1 MCKLSQRNRLVCHA
15 GFELSR
21 IMKYFAELIVDF
33 TEKFVP
39 VSKVPSDIQK
49 RKPYLT
55 QQCKDAIKIKHRK
68 WKKFKYCKTDENYSA
83 YKTERNKVVS
93 ELRKSKYYY
102 EKDLAAR
109 IKTDNKLFWSH
120 VRAKTKTKSTLGA
133 IENLQGNLT
142 SDETES
148 ANILNDYFAS
158 VFEVEEND
166 QIPEFEERNYDSA
179 LMDIEINEE
188 QISKIINTLKPN
200 KSRDHDRIHPRI
212 LKKTVNV

>member
-1 MCKLSQRNRLVCHA
+1 MRRTWWKKIDYQPSLGKSDHVVLSFNFNCFIEKVLSTQKKYNFNKGDYESCVNYLSATDWSVMQDLNLVD
-15 GFELSR
+15 SW
-21 IMKYFAELIVDF
+21 KYFAELIVDV

-39 VSKVPSDIQK
+39 VSKVSNDIQK

-68 WKKFKYCKTDENYSA
+68 WKKYKYCKTEENYSA

-142 SDETES
+142 SDDTES

-158 VFEVEEND
+158 VFRVFFG
-166 QIPEFEERNYDSA
+166 PF
-179 LMDIEINEE
+179 
-188 QISKIINTLKPN
+188 
-200 KSRDHDRIHPRI
+200 
-212 LKKTVNV
+212 

>member
-1 MCKLSQRNRLVCHA
+1 MQDLNLVEAWKCLS
-15 GFELSR
+15 G
-21 IMKYFAELIVDF
+21 LIVDV

-83 YKTERNKVVS
+83 YKTSVS

-120 VRAKTKTKSTLGA
+120 VRAKTITKSTLGA
-133 IENLQGNLT
+133 IEN
-142 SDETES
+142 
-148 ANILNDYFAS
+148 
-158 VFEVEEND
+158 
-166 QIPEFEERNYDSA
+166 
-179 LMDIEINEE
+179 
-188 QISKIINTLKPN
+188 
-200 KSRDHDRIHPRI
+200 
-212 LKKTVNV
+212 